1 MSNYTPKKLGTLER
15 MDKFLETCKLPRLN
29 HEETENLNRLLLRRF
44 NQSSETCRQK
54 PSTDGFKGE
63 FYQTFKELILIHL
76 KLFPKIAKEGKLVK
90 SFYKASITLAS
101 KLDKAIQE
109 NYRATSLMNTDVKIL
124 NKILAN

>member
-90 SFYKASITLAS
+90 SFYKASIILMPNPKITKKR
-101 KLDKAIQE
+101 KLQANI
-109 NYRATSLMNTDVKIL
+109 TDEHRCK
-124 NKILAN
+124 NP